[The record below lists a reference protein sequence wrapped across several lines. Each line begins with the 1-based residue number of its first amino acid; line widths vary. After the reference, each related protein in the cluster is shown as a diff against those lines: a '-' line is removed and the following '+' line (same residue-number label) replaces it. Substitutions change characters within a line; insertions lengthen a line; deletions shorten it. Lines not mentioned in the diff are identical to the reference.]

1 MIDAFVL
8 DACALIAFLSKEPGY
23 TNITE
28 LLHRAQRS
36 EITLL
41 MHNINLLEVYYDLRR
56 AYGEM
61 SANAQLTNIRLLPVV
76 FISEVEGDCF
86 IEAGRLKTTY
96 RVSLADAIALST
108 AVVHN
113 AAIVTCDHHEMDVID
128 EEKEGIEFYWIR

>member
-23 TNITE
+23 ANITE
-28 LLHRAQRS
+28 LLRRAQRS

-56 AYGEM
+56 AYGEIT
-61 SANAQLTNIRLLPVV
+61 ANAQLSNIRLLPVV
-76 FISEVEGDCF
+76 FIPEVDGDCF
-86 IEAGRLKTTY
+86 MEAGRLKTNY
-96 RVSLADAIALST
+96 RLSLADSIAIST

-113 AAIVTCDHHEMDVID
+113 AAIVTCDHHEMNVID
-128 EEKEGIEFYWIR
+128 KKEGIEFYWIR